1 MDRKEIEILFEENK
15 LVAKEI
21 LEYTKLIFLILSI
34 FLVFTGTAF
43 TLGTSGN
50 IEAWLALQILTPFFL
65 VMLTTLEKENK
76 LNSVCMIYNEKRIN
90 FIFKKSLLYWQS
102 FIGSGYL
109 YEKTKFNRVKYL
121 INPIMISFFLFAVYM
136 VPVLKL
142 SNIIKG
148 NWQIY
153 NIFIYKNNAYIVISI
168 FAYLVISIL
177 LLNNRK
183 IAINK
188 IIALIQKIKTD
199 SFFE

>member
-102 FIGSGYL
+102 FIGSGY
-109 YEKTKFNRVKYL
+109 
-121 INPIMISFFLFAVYM
+121 
-136 VPVLKL
+136 
-142 SNIIKG
+142 
-148 NWQIY
+148 
-153 NIFIYKNNAYIVISI
+153 
-168 FAYLVISIL
+168 
-177 LLNNRK
+177 
-183 IAINK
+183 
-188 IIALIQKIKTD
+188 
-199 SFFE
+199 